1 MEPCLQSNPYSS
13 KVLFCPFSQSFTFRY
28 TKTLDRKY
36 DIVVPED
43 DLGLYAIDILNPS
56 LFTKCIH
63 STEVYHFHDMIACLL
78 GVATRTTL
86 LGYGYD
92 FRQSNSGKI
101 GILSSF
107 EYLYSPLALF
117 GKKKAAPPHPSKKAA
132 TAITPANDELAK
144 WYDFHDT
151 WAILDVRV
159 KDAFNLKKT
168 IQELHQTLLGIILRG
183 GY

>member
-56 LFTKCIH
+56 LLQEPH
-63 STEVYHFHDMIACLL
+63 CL
-78 GVATRTTL
+78 VMVMT
-86 LGYGYD
+86 
-92 FRQSNSGKI
+92 SGKAIAHDVIGRLMIQCSRQPGLAQI

>member
-1 MEPCLQSNPYSS
+1 IVFN
-13 KVLFCPFSQSFTFRY
+13 FSGY
-28 TKTLDRKY
+28 TETLDRKSN
-36 DIVVPED
+36 IVVPED
-43 DLGLYAIDILNPS
+43 DLGLYAIDILDPS

-92 FRQSNSGKI
+92 FRQSNSFTASFEEDRQQFQCRDTKGQ

-117 GKKKAAPPHPSKKAA
+117 GKKKAAPPPPSKKAA
-132 TAITPANDELAK
+132 TAITPAKDELAK

-151 WAILDVRV
+151 WAILDARV
-159 KDAFNLKKT
+159 KDAFDIKKI